1 MKVWNIPP
9 DWDGEDA
16 FIICGG
22 TSVTQAMADRTQGR
36 HVIAINSSYQIA
48 PHAEIL
54 FFADERW
61 WTREYKERPKLLETF
76 KGKIA
81 TTSRQAKGDRLL
93 RLKRAKMPPG
103 IATSPDSVIVRRTSL
118 HAALNICYHKRAGRI
133 ILLGADNRDGD
144 NGRAHH
150 HAEYPW
156 KRIAG
161 TWDTKL
167 TDLAHTVEP
176 LKAAGIEVINCS
188 HISTL
193 PWWPK
198 QTLGQ
203 ALRGGRNG
211 G

>member
-1 MKVWNIPP
+1 MKYWTITP

-16 FIICGG
+16 FIVCGG
-22 TSVTQAMADRTQGR
+22 TSVTQAMVDHTRGK
-36 HVIAINSSYQIA
+36 HVIAINSSYAIT

-61 WTREYKERPKLLETF
+61 WTREYKERPALLESF
-76 KGKIA
+76 KGVIA
-81 TTSRQAKGDRLL
+81 TTSRAAKGDRLV
-93 RLKRAKMPPG
+93 RLKRCKTTPG
-103 IATSPDSVIVRRTSL
+103 LAPEPDSVVVRRTSL
-118 HAALNICYHKRAGRI
+118 HAALNICYHKKVRRI

-150 HAEYPW
+150 HEEYPW
-156 KRIAG
+156 KRLAR
-161 TWDTKL
+161 TWDMKVE
-167 TDLAHTVEP
+167 DLVHTVEP
-176 LKAAGIEVINCS
+176 LKAAGIEVVNCS

-203 ALRGGRNG
+203 ALRGG
-211 G
+211 